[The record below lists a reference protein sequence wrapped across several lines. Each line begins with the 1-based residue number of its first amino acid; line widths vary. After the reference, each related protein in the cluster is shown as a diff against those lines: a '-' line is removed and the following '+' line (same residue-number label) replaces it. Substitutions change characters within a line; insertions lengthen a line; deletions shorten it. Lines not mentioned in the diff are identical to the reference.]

1 MGLIKKFSGKKVF
14 LDTAPIIYFIEENP
28 AYITRLEKMFNAN
41 AEGLFI
47 FSTSVITLIEV
58 LIHPL
63 KNEETQL
70 SEQYSNILCYSP
82 SIEMLDIN
90 ADIAKNAAKI
100 RAKYG
105 FKTPDAIQL
114 ASALQSGSDFFITN
128 DNQLNKFKELNVILV
143 DQLT

>member
-1 MGLIKKFSGKKVF
+1 MGLIRKFSGKKVF

-28 AYITRLEKMFNAN
+28 VYITRLEKLFNAN
-41 AEGLFI
+41 AEGSFV

-58 LIHPL
+58 LVLPL
-63 KNEETQL
+63 KNDQVEL

-82 SIEMLDIN
+82 SIEMIDIN
-90 ADIAKNAAKI
+90 ADIAKKAAKI

-128 DNQLNKFKELNVILV
+128 DNQINKFIELKVVLV

>member
-1 MGLIKKFSGKKVF
+1 MGLIKKFTGKKVF

-28 AYITRLEKMFNAN
+28 AYITRLEKLFNAN
-41 AEGLFI
+41 TEGVFI

-63 KNEETQL
+63 KNDETGL

-128 DNQLNKFKELNVILV
+128 DNQLNKFKELKVVLV

>member
-41 AEGLFI
+41 TKGLFI
-47 FSTSVITLIEV
+47 FSTSVMTLIEV

-63 KNEETQL
+63 KNDEAEL

-82 SIEMLDIN
+82 SIEMLEIN
-90 ADIAKNAAKI
+90 AHIAKKAAKI

>member
-14 LDTAPIIYFIEENP
+14 LDTAPFIYYIEENP
-28 AYITRLEKMFNAN
+28 EYISRLEKLFNAN
-41 AEGLFI
+41 AEGAFI

-63 KNEETQL
+63 KNDQPEL

-90 ADIAKNAAKI
+90 ADIAKNTAEI

-114 ASALQSGSDFFITN
+114 ASALHSGSNFFITN
-128 DNQLNKFKELNVILV
+128 DNQLNKFKELKVILV